1 MPSSLLE
8 LVKLCL
14 CVLCPK
20 SFALEGWR
28 FSKRAS
34 AVHGVYYLVQNGGG
48 GASSVI
54 NSVATA
60 LCLLR
65 TSTRPGGD
73 NVDEEVVLCA
83 ESCVA
88 MERLRDCE
96 AAIDKAVSGGAKWLV
111 SCNGCA
117 SVEDVRCSCV
127 YNVLLR
133 GKDWV

>member
-14 CVLCPK
+14 CVLCLE

-48 GASSVI
+48 GAASSII

-60 LCLLR
+60 LYLLR

-88 MERLRDCE
+88 MEGLGDCE
-96 AAIDKAVSGGAKWLV
+96 AAIDKTVSGGAKWLV

-117 SVEDVRCSCV
+117 SVEDVRRSCV
-127 YNVLLR
+127 YNVL
-133 GKDWV
+133 